1 MFQSLPHF
9 FNAMKKQEITIAL
22 HQRLSDVLTEIPTNV
37 ILNKTITGCG
47 ATHSEI
53 HAKRNSIIIEPNLP
67 VIECKCAKHPDIFG
81 VKEGVTKEDI
91 VAYLQSSTD
100 CGYHKIL
107 TTPESFPKVRSAL
120 YDANLRMY
128 DDWFLLFDECE
139 HTIQD
144 AGYRGSITLPI
155 EDFFRCRNK
164 AMVSAT
170 PIVPSDPRFEKQNFQ
185 QLILS
190 PSYDHKQ
197 IIQLVHTN
205 NIVGWVE
212 AFIKDTKEFHLPCCI
227 FVNSAELIYKLIKTL
242 RLESQS
248 KVFCSADSAKRLRTL
263 GLNKVHTILEEL
275 AEVNFFTS
283 RFYSAVD
290 IDCDK
295 KVGVIMLSDPR
306 FADYTMID
314 PLTESVQIVGRFR
327 NGVEDIAHIFFT
339 DSELSYKTREQ
350 LTKELESCEEV
361 YKAVCTISPTTDR
374 AEKSKQDALRGM
386 DHHRFMRED
395 GSRNYFMWDNAYDDE
410 RIKQYYTDPLL
421 LKTAY
426 EQTFH
431 VEYGEHIY
439 SDDECVRLIRPVQ
452 KIDSRDLFRG
462 VVKQLEQYEDGLPME
477 YIQATL
483 TSQLH
488 LMIDAYYAF
497 GIEAIEARGY
507 RLNKLKEDLR
517 ENECQMLLSC
527 DAMKEHIYSQ
537 LKVGET
543 VSVNKVNLILTKAID
558 HLCIPYKKEVRTNLL
573 NYFFEFKNRRTK
585 HERQIQITKKR

>member
-1 MFQSLPHF
+1 
-9 FNAMKKQEITIAL
+9 MKKQEITIAQ

-67 VIECKCAKHPDIFG
+67 VIDGKCAKHPDIFG

-91 VAYLQSSTD
+91 VAYLQSNPD

-139 HTIQD
+139 RTIQD
-144 AGYRGSITLPI
+144 AGFRGTITLPMD
-155 EDFFRCRNK
+155 DFFRCRNK

-170 PIVPSDPRFEKQNFQ
+170 PIVPSDPRFAEQKFR

-190 PSYDHKQ
+190 PSYDYKRP
-197 IIQLVHTN
+197 IKLIHTN
-205 NIVGWVE
+205 NMVGWL
-212 AFIKDTKEFHLPCCI
+212 ATFINDSLEMELPCCI
-227 FVNSAELIYKLIKTL
+227 FVNSAELIYQLIKTL
-242 RLESQS
+242 RIENRS
-248 KVFCSADSAKRLRTL
+248 KVFCSADSVKRLRTL
-263 GLNKVHTILEEL
+263 GFDNAHTLLEEL
-275 AEVNFFTS
+275 AKINFFTS

-290 IDCDK
+290 IDCAT

-314 PLTESVQIVGRFR
+314 PLTEAVQIVGRFR
-327 NGVEDIAHIFFT
+327 NGVEDVAHIFYT
-339 DSELSYKTREQ
+339 DPCLTYKTQEQ
-350 LTKELESCEEV
+350 LAEELESCEEV
-361 YKAVCTISPTTDR
+361 YKTVSAIATTTAR
-374 AEKSKQDALRGM
+374 AQENKQEALRGM
-386 DHHRFMRED
+386 DYHRFMRED
-395 GSRNYFMWDNAYDDE
+395 GQRNYFMWDNAYDDE
-410 RIKQYYTDPLL
+410 RIKLYYTDPLL

-426 EQTFH
+426 ERTFC
-431 VEYGEHIY
+431 VEFYKYIY
-439 SDDECVRLIRPVQ
+439 PDKECVRLIRPVQ

-462 VVKQLEQYEDGLPME
+462 VVKQLEQYEDGLPIE
-477 YIQATL
+477 YILATL

-488 LMIDAYYAF
+488 LMIDAYYAL
-497 GIEAIEARGY
+497 GKDKIEARGY
-507 RLNKLKEDLR
+507 RLDKFKEDLR

-527 DAMKEHIYSQ
+527 DAMKEHIYSR

-543 VSVNKVNLILTKAID
+543 VSVKEVRSILTQAID
-558 HLCIPYKKEVRTNLL
+558 HFGIPYKKEVSSRLL
-573 NYFFEFKNRRTK
+573 KHFFKFEKRRTK
-585 HERQIQITKKR
+585 HERLIRITHKI

>member
-1 MFQSLPHF
+1 
-9 FNAMKKQEITIAL
+9 MKKNKITIAQ

-67 VIECKCAKHPDIFG
+67 VIDGKCAKHPDIFG
-81 VKEGVTKEDI
+81 VKEGVTKEEI
-91 VAYLQSSTD
+91 VAYLKHKTD

-144 AGYRGSITLPI
+144 AGYRGTILLPI

-170 PIVPSDPRFEKQNFQ
+170 PIVPSDPRFVQ
-185 QLILS
+185 QGFRQLTLS

-197 IIQLVHTN
+197 TIQLVHTN
-205 NIVGWVE
+205 DIVRWLSSFE
-212 AFIKDTKEFHLPCCI
+212 RISTKHQLPCCI
-227 FVNSAELIYKLIKTL
+227 FVNSAELIYQLIKTL
-242 RLESQS
+242 RLENRS
-248 KVFCSADSAKRLRTL
+248 KVFCSADSVKRLRTL
-263 GLNKVHTILEEL
+263 GFNNAHTLLEEL
-275 AEVNFFTS
+275 AEINFFTS

-290 IDCDK
+290 IDCAT

-314 PLTESVQIVGRFR
+314 PLTEAVQIVGRFR
-327 NGVEDIAHIFFT
+327 NGVEDVAHIFYT
-339 DSELSYKTREQ
+339 DPCLTYKTQKQ
-350 LTKELESCEEV
+350 LTEELESCEEV
-361 YKAVCTISPTTDR
+361 YKAVSAITTTT
-374 AEKSKQDALRGM
+374 AQAQENKQEALRGM
-386 DHHRFMRED
+386 DYHRFMRED
-395 GSRNYFMWDNAYDDE
+395 GQRNYFMWDNAYDDE
-410 RIKQYYTDPLL
+410 RIKLYYTDPLL

-426 EQTFH
+426 ERTFC
-431 VEYGEHIY
+431 VEFYKYIY
-439 SDDECVRLIRPVQ
+439 PDKECVRLIRPVQ

-483 TSQLH
+483 TTQLH
-488 LMIDAYYAF
+488 LMIDTYYAF
-497 GIEAIEARGY
+497 GKETIEARGY
-507 RLNKLKEDLR
+507 RLDKFKEDLR
-517 ENECQMLLSC
+517 ENECKMLLNC
-527 DAMKEHIYSQ
+527 DAMKEHIYSR

-543 VSVNKVNLILTKAID
+543 VSVREVRSILTQAID
-558 HLCIPYKKEVRTNLL
+558 HFGIPYKKEVSSRLL
-573 NYFFEFKNRRTK
+573 KHFFKFEKRRNM
-585 HERQIQITKKR
+585 HERQIHIVEKI

>member
-1 MFQSLPHF
+1 
-9 FNAMKKQEITIAL
+9 MKKQAITIAQ

-67 VIECKCAKHPDIFG
+67 VIDGKCAKHPDIFG
-81 VKEGVTKEDI
+81 VKEGVTKEEI
-91 VAYLQSSTD
+91 VAYLQSRTD

-212 AFIKDTKEFHLPCCI
+212 AFIKDTKEFYLPCCI
-227 FVNSAELIYKLIKTL
+227 FVNSAELIYQLIKTL
-242 RLESQS
+242 GIENRS
-248 KVFCSADSAKRLRTL
+248 KVFCSADSVKRLRTL
-263 GLNKVHTILEEL
+263 GFDNAHTLLEEL
-275 AEVNFFTS
+275 AEINFFTS

-295 KVGVIMLSDPR
+295 RVGVIMLSDPR

-314 PLTESVQIVGRFR
+314 PLTEAVQIVGRFR
-327 NGVEDIAHIFFT
+327 NGVEDIAHIFYT
-339 DSELSYKTREQ
+339 DPCLTYRTREQ
-350 LTKELESCEEV
+350 LTVELESCEEV

-386 DHHRFMRED
+386 DYHRFMRED
-395 GSRNYFMWDNAYDDE
+395 GSRNYFMWDNANDDE
-410 RIKQYYTDPLL
+410 RIKQYYTDPML

-431 VEYGEHIY
+431 VEYNEHIY
-439 SDDECVRLIRPVQ
+439 SDEECVRLIRPVQ
-452 KIDSRDLFRG
+452 KIDTRDLFRG
-462 VVKQLEQYEDGLPME
+462 VVKQLEQYGYGLPME

-483 TSQLH
+483 TTQLH
-488 LMIDAYYAF
+488 LMIDTYYAF
-497 GIEAIEARGY
+497 GKESIEARGY
-507 RLNKLKEDLR
+507 RLNKFKEDLR

-527 DAMKEHIYSQ
+527 DAMREFIYSQ
-537 LKVGET
+537 LKVGQT
-543 VSVNKVNLILTKAID
+543 VSVNKVNSILANAID
-558 HLCIPYKKEVRTNLL
+558 HLCIPYKKEVRSSLL
-573 NYFFEFKNRRTK
+573 NNYFEFKNRRTK

>member
-1 MFQSLPHF
+1 
-9 FNAMKKQEITIAL
+9 MKKQEITIAQ

-53 HAKRNSIIIEPNLP
+53 HAKRHSIIIEPNLP

-91 VAYLQSSTD
+91 VAYLQSRTD

-144 AGYRGSITLPI
+144 AGYRGTILLPI

-170 PIVPSDPRFEKQNFQ
+170 PIVPSDPRFVQ
-185 QLILS
+185 QGFRQLTLS

-197 IIQLVHTN
+197 TIQLVHTN
-205 NIVGWVE
+205 DIVRWLSSFE
-212 AFIKDTKEFHLPCCI
+212 RISTKHQLPCCI
-227 FVNSAELIYKLIKTL
+227 FVNSAELIYQLIKTL
-242 RLESQS
+242 RLESRC
-248 KVFCSADSAKRLRTL
+248 KIFCSADSAKRLRTL
-263 GLNKVHTILEEL
+263 GLNEVHTILEEL

-295 KVGVIMLSDPR
+295 RVGVIMLSDPR

-314 PLTESVQIVGRFR
+314 PLTESVQIAGRFR

-410 RIKQYYTDPLL
+410 RIKQYYTDPML

-439 SDDECVRLIRPVQ
+439 PQNDCARLIRPVQ
-452 KIDSRDLFRG
+452 KIDTRDLFRG
-462 VVKQLEQYEDGLPME
+462 VIKQLERYENSNLPVQ

-483 TSQLH
+483 TTQLH
-488 LMIDAYYAF
+488 LMIDTYYAF
-497 GIEAIEARGY
+497 GKEAIEARGY
-507 RLNKLKEDLR
+507 RLDKFKEELR

-527 DAMKEHIYSQ
+527 DAMKEHIYSR

-543 VSVNKVNLILTKAID
+543 VSVREVRSILTQAID
-558 HLCIPYKKEVRTNLL
+558 HFGIPYKKEVSSRLL
-573 NYFFEFKNRRTK
+573 KHFFKFERRRNM
-585 HERQIQITKKR
+585 HERQIHIVEKI

>member
-1 MFQSLPHF
+1 
-9 FNAMKKQEITIAL
+9 MKKNKITIAQ

-67 VIECKCAKHPDIFG
+67 VIDGKCAKHPDIFG
-81 VKEGVTKEDI
+81 VKEGVTKDEI
-91 VAYLQSSTD
+91 VAYLQSNTNY
-100 CGYHKIL
+100 GYHKIL

-120 YDANLRMY
+120 YEAAERIY

-139 HTIQD
+139 RTIQD
-144 AGYRGSITLPI
+144 AGFRGTITLPMD
-155 EDFFRCRNK
+155 DFFRCRNK

-170 PIVPSDPRFEKQNFQ
+170 PIVPSDPRFAEQKFR

-190 PSYDHKQ
+190 PSYDYKRP
-197 IIQLVHTN
+197 IKLIHTN
-205 NIVGWVE
+205 NMVGWL
-212 AFIKDTKEFHLPCCI
+212 ATFINDSLEMELPCCI
-227 FVNSAELIYKLIKTL
+227 FVNSAELIYQLIKTL
-242 RLESQS
+242 RIESRS
-248 KVFCSADSAKRLRTL
+248 KVFCSADSVKRLRTL
-263 GLNKVHTILEEL
+263 GFNNAHTLLEEL
-275 AEVNFFTS
+275 AEINFFTS

-314 PLTESVQIVGRFR
+314 PLTEAVQIVGRFR
-327 NGVEDIAHIFFT
+327 NGVEDIAHIFYT
-339 DSELSYKTREQ
+339 DTTLPYKTREQ
-350 LTKELESCEEV
+350 LTEELESCEEV
-361 YKAVCTISPTTDR
+361 YKAVSAIATTTAR
-374 AEKSKQDALRGM
+374 AQANKQEALRGM
-386 DHHRFMRED
+386 DYHRFMRED

-410 RIKQYYTDPLL
+410 RIKRYYTDPLL

-439 SDDECVRLIRPVQ
+439 PDNECVRLIRPVQ

-462 VVKQLEQYEDGLPME
+462 VVKQLEQYENSNLPVQ

-483 TSQLH
+483 VDQLR

-497 GIEAIEARGY
+497 GKETIEARGY
-507 RLNKLKEDLR
+507 RLDKFTEDLR
-517 ENECQMLLSC
+517 ENECQMLLCC
-527 DAMKEHIYSQ
+527 DAMKEHIYSR

-543 VSVNKVNLILTKAID
+543 VSVKEVRSILTQAID
-558 HLCIPYKKEVRTNLL
+558 HFGIPYKKEVSSRLL
-573 NYFFEFKNRRTK
+573 KHFFKFENRRNM
-585 HERQIQITKKR
+585 HERQIHIVEKI